1 MRSDIENFCKSCHD
15 CAKIKKP
22 SQYIRLPLEK
32 MAPIATEFRD
42 RLHIDL
48 LNMPTSVG
56 GHVAILRA
64 VDAATGFV
72 FAEVCTVTYLL
83 LNTII
88 PYFGCRKTIVTDLGI
103 ENKNQ
108 EVSQL
113 LDYFQIKQITSS

>member
-1 MRSDIENFCKSCHD
+1 
-15 CAKIKKP
+15 
-22 SQYIRLPLEK
+22 

-72 FAEVCTVTYLL
+72 FAKVCTVTYLL

-88 PYFGCRKTIVTDLGI
+88 PYFGCL
-103 ENKNQ
+103 N
-108 EVSQL
+108 
-113 LDYFQIKQITSS
+113 YCY